1 MNPRESPPNM
11 SISAVERDT
20 GIGKDTLR
28 IWERRY
34 GFPQP
39 SRDDFGERMYGLDQV
54 EKLRVIRRL
63 MDQGHRPGRIVSLPV
78 EELQRLSQGQMG
90 APQKMPPGEAEA
102 GTDLRDFLQ
111 QIVRHDVDGL
121 RHSLNQALVT
131 LGHQRF
137 INLLVAPLNG
147 LVGDAWMRG
156 ELEIFEEH
164 LYTETMI
171 SVLRQAINNIPDTGA
186 GSQPCVLLTTFPQES
201 HGLGLLMAECILKLH
216 GCRCLSLGV
225 QTPLRDIV
233 MAAQAH
239 QADVVALSFSLSLN
253 PNHVLDGLVE
263 LRAQLGPDVQ
273 IWAGGR
279 CPVLQ
284 RRPPPGVLVLAQLDD
299 IPQQVQTWRR
309 EHS

>member
-1 MNPRESPPNM
+1 MSQHERPPTM
-11 SISAVERDT
+11 SIAAVERDT

-39 SRDDFGERMYGLDQV
+39 ERDQFGERCYLLDQV

-63 MDQGHRPGRIVSLPV
+63 MDQGHRPGRIVGLPV

-90 APQKMPPGEAEA
+90 ALEKMPLDETEPS
-102 GTDLRDFLQ
+102 TDLRNFLQ
-111 QIVRHDVDGL
+111 RILRHDAEGL

-137 INLLVAPLNG
+137 IHHLVAPLNS
-147 LVGDAWMRG
+147 LVGDTWMRG
-156 ELEIFEEH
+156 ELQIFEEH
-164 LYTETMI
+164 LYTECMN
-171 SVLRQAINNIPDTGA
+171 SVLRQAINNIPDPGP
-186 GSQPCVLLTTFPQES
+186 SNQPCVLMTTFPQES
-201 HGLGLLMAECILKLH
+201 HGLGLLMAECILKLQ

-233 MAAQAH
+233 LAAQAH
-239 QADVVALSFSLSLN
+239 RADVVALSFSLSLN

-263 LRAQLGPDVQ
+263 LRSQLAPEVQ

-279 CPVLQ
+279 SPVLY
-284 RRPPPGVLVLAQLDD
+284 RRPPAGVVVMGQLED
-299 IPQQVQTWRR
+299 IPARVQAWRQA
-309 EHS
+309 HP